1 MENNFGCKKNYDNK
15 KIIVNTVPSGSYSV
29 SKTNICQNDTVYF
42 SPNVINTDYFTW
54 KFGNGNIS
62 NNIFSSHK
70 FETSG
75 VYTTSLIIENIFGCK
90 DSISNANIIVDS
102 TFIDLGNDLEIC
114 LGESIQIHAIGN
126 LSSFLFIPSLGLSDS
141 NVFNPIASPLVTT
154 TYVVEHFNNLCNVN
168 DTIEII
174 VHEDIPSASIF
185 STNHCDGDTVKFSAF
200 SGISNNNISWD

>member
-1 MENNFGCKKNYDNK
+1 MEC
-15 KIIVNTVPSGSYSV
+15 
-29 SKTNICQNDTVYF
+29 
-42 SPNVINTDYFTW
+42 
-54 KFGNGNIS
+54 
-62 NNIFSSHK
+62 
-70 FETSG
+70 
-75 VYTTSLIIENIFGCK
+75 TTSLIIENIFGCK

-154 TYVVEHFNNLCNVN
+154 TYVVEHFNTLCNVK

-174 VHEDIPSASIF
+174 VHDDIPSASIF

-200 SGISNNNISWD
+200 SGLSNNNISWDWSFGSNIQNPSLPSNWHSSN